1 MTFSNESPFSGPV
14 PDSVPLPQTPLTGV
28 LVQIVFPEILSIVKA
43 DRVADFQDRIRADYP
58 LNQQDQNLLLQLTAD
73 GAKSTQTPNW
83 RFFDAA
89 SEWRISLTTTFLAI
103 ETRVYRSREDLT
115 DRVGAVANALQG
127 TIKPGIMT
135 RIGARYVDRVH
146 GDSLSRLGQLVR
158 PEVMGVYA
166 SAHRDSLGRTL
177 SEVGGNADAGSI
189 TSRWGF
195 MPANQ
200 THEPDLMPAIAA
212 PSWFLDIDVYQQFA
226 EPKIFDAGDIQGRV
240 MDLATR
246 AYGFFRWVVND
257 DFLKAF
263 GGQP

>member
-43 DRVADFQDRIRADYP
+43 DRVADFQDKIRADYP
-58 LNQQDQNLLLQLTAD
+58 LNQQDQNLVLQLTAD

-135 RIGARYVDRVH
+135 RIGVRYVDRVH

-158 PEVMGVYA
+158 PEVMGVYT

-189 TSRWGF
+189 TSR
-195 MPANQ
+195 
-200 THEPDLMPAIAA
+200 L
-212 PSWFLDIDVYQQFA
+212 
-226 EPKIFDAGDIQGRV
+226 
-240 MDLATR
+240 
-246 AYGFFRWVVND
+246 
-257 DFLKAF
+257 
-263 GGQP
+263 